1 MSIEF
6 INYNPKEHDLEK
18 KIERTVDFA
27 TELSIVFPRATKFED
42 KKFHLAMYLHN
53 PKANRIKTIIYLFVV
68 STFAN

>member
-42 KKFHLAMYLHN
+42 KKFHFMYSKCLCE
-53 PKANRIKTIIYLFVV
+53 V
-68 STFAN
+68 